1 MTEVFAWLALLI
13 LLVLIELATMGLT
26 TIWFAAGALVA
37 TIAAA
42 CGAPVLVQVI
52 LFLVVSVLMLVFTRP
67 VAMRYFNVGRTKTN
81 VDSMLGERGIVT
93 GRIDNLHS
101 CGQVTLKG
109 MEWSARSQETE
120 GTIEEGTVVI
130 VKKIDGVKLI
140 VVPDEIETEEPV
152 TNSSEAVDNMR

>member
-67 VAMRYFNVGRTKTN
+67 VAMRYFNVGRAKTN

-101 CGQVTLKG
+101 CGCLLYT
-109 MEWSARSQETE
+109 SPSPR
-120 GTIEEGTVVI
+120 
-130 VKKIDGVKLI
+130 D
-140 VVPDEIETEEPV
+140 
-152 TNSSEAVDNMR
+152 